1 MKARLPE
8 GYNMKQSDMMR
19 KMQKMQED
27 VANAQ
32 KEVEESVIEAKSG
45 GGMVSVKMSGKKEL
59 VSIKIEKEVV
69 DPDYIEMLE
78 DLIVAAVNEASKN
91 IDSLLEEKM
100 NAATGGLNLNLPGFG
115 F

>member
-8 GYNMKQSDMMR
+8 GYNMKQGDMMR

-45 GGMVSVKMSGKKEL
+45 GGMVAVKMNGKKEL
-59 VSIKIEKEVV
+59 ISVSLEKEAV
-69 DPDYIEMLE
+69 DPDDVEMLE
-78 DLIVAAVNEASKN
+78 DMIVAAVNEAGKK
-91 IDSLLEEKM
+91 IDALMEEKM
-100 NAATGGLNLNLPGFG
+100 SAATGGLNLNFPSF
-115 F
+115 